1 MGHLSLDLP
10 NSIQRHLHKL
20 AAAEGVSVEQF
31 VASAITEKVSA
42 LLAEDY
48 LRRHAA
54 RTNPAAMQAVLDKVP
69 FRPPLLGDE

>member
-10 NSIQRHLHKL
+10 NSIQRHLREL

-31 VASAITEKVSA
+31 VASAITEKVDA

-48 LRRHAA
+48 LRRNAA
-54 RTNPAAMQAVLDKVP
+54 GASPAAMEAVLDKVP
-69 FRPPLLGDE
+69 LRPPLPGDD

>member
-10 NSIQRHLHKL
+10 NSIRRHLHEL

-31 VASAITEKVSA
+31 VASAITEKVVA
-42 LLAEDY
+42 LLAEDH

-54 RTNPAAMQAVLDKVP
+54 GASTAAMQAMLDKVP
-69 FRPPLLGDE
+69 LRPPLPGDD

>member
-10 NSIQRHLHKL
+10 NSIQRHLQEC
-20 AAAEGVSVEQF
+20 AAADGVSVEQF
-31 VASAITEKVSA
+31 VASAITEKVST
-42 LLAEDY
+42 LLAEDH

-54 RTNPAAMQAVLDKVP
+54 RTNPAAMQAVLDEVP